1 MQALQDYGEEAY
13 FSTRYRKDFVS
24 WIDIGAPDTQQQT
37 SAPVAL
43 DCLDDFFWSHTNQ
56 GVRFGSNE
64 AQAFTYEM
72 MEEGTQINGGIY
84 TIFDTGASSIFLS
97 VLWYES
103 FIEQLYSIT
112 GIPYEVYQGTAVA
125 GCSGF
130 YPDIYFM
137 IDGYWLQVQPEDYIK
152 ETNEGNC

>member
-1 MQALQDYGEEAY
+1 MLLAPYEDLSPYPLYLQALQDYGEEAY

-72 MEEGTQINGGIY
+72 MEEGT
-84 TIFDTGASSIFLS
+84 
-97 VLWYES
+97 
-103 FIEQLYSIT
+103 
-112 GIPYEVYQGTAVA
+112 
-125 GCSGF
+125 
-130 YPDIYFM
+130 
-137 IDGYWLQVQPEDYIK
+137 
-152 ETNEGNC
+152 